1 VVIFAPTAEVAHVLV
16 DAARSEGLDIV
27 VADNLRDAYEAV
39 LRQAPGIVLVEAVDD
54 DDGLDVVAAIR
65 SLDDPE
71 LNSIPVIMVG
81 PSAARWRPD
90 SLETHIT
97 EWLVWPAS
105 PFFVRTKLRAWLLRQ
120 ANNWQNAPLPA
131 DENVRLAAL
140 RELAVLD
147 TDPEERFDRYTAE
160 ISSLL
165 DVPVALVSLV
175 DADRQWFKSHVGIAA
190 RETPRDMSLCA
201 HAILSDDLLQVPDA
215 LADARF
221 ADNPLVVGGPRMRF
235 YAGLP
240 LVLRSG
246 ARVGTLCVADTR
258 PRKLDDVEIGHLR
271 RVAQGVLE
279 ELEG

>member
-1 VVIFAPTAEVAHVLV
+1 
-16 DAARSEGLDIV
+16 
-27 VADNLRDAYEAV
+27 
-39 LRQAPGIVLVEAVDD
+39 
-54 DDGLDVVAAIR
+54 
-65 SLDDPE
+65 
-71 LNSIPVIMVG
+71 M
-81 PSAARWRPD
+81 
-90 SLETHIT
+90 
-97 EWLVWPAS
+97 
-105 PFFVRTKLRAWLLRQ
+105 
-120 ANNWQNAPLPA
+120 
-131 DENVRLAAL
+131 
-140 RELAVLD
+140 LD